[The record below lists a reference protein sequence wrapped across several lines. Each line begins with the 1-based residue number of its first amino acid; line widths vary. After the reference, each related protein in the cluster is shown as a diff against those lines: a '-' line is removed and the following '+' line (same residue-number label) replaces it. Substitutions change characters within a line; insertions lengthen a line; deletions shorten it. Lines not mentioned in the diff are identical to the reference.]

1 MSIPLKVVVEREIKF
16 RQERTIA
23 TIYES
28 DSGAPARPL
37 ITGRKPH
44 TTGRPVCIKAE
55 SRAAQWESFRAELPF
70 IEFAEIASPVRR
82 IRAQPHQLDPGA
94 NDKFREIVTSRP
106 GDRTI
111 RRPVERGIPHQA
123 VVSAR

>member
-1 MSIPLKVVVEREIKF
+1 MSIPLKVVALREIES

-23 TIYES
+23 TIYET

-55 SRAAQWESFRAELPF
+55 FRAAPWESFRAELPF
-70 IEFAEIASPVRR
+70 IEFAEVASPVRR
-82 IRAQPHQLDPGA
+82 IRAQPHQLDPARMTRNLRIDRASLPMGVG
-94 NDKFREIVTSRP
+94 DTRE
-106 GDRTI
+106 
-111 RRPVERGIPHQA
+111 
-123 VVSAR
+123 